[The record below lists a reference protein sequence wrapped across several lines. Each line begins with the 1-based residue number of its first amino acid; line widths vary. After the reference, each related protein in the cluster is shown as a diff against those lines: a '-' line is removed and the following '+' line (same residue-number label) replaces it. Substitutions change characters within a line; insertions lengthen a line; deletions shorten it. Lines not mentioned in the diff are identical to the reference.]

1 LRSQNSLLTFLPGVL
16 QACINATTL
25 ALITA
30 GISVTDYVS
39 AVTCGVHTTSPLL
52 DLTNT
57 EENDMPHL
65 TLAVMPR
72 SGKVTL
78 ATMETRLH
86 VDRFEEILAL
96 ARDAGVVLGKEMRN
110 QIRARTDGLVR
121 KMRGHIGT
129 NDPGDAEMDQDE

>member
-1 LRSQNSLLTFLPGVL
+1 
-16 QACINATTL
+16 
-25 ALITA
+25 
-30 GISVTDYVS
+30 
-39 AVTCGVHTTSPLL
+39 VHTTSPLL